1 MKPTQLLEAI
11 KIGISAAIDNIEDPT
26 KGIKGG
32 LSYLIVGPPGV
43 GKSDIVEQACAAVTH
58 TVTTG
63 GVIHE
68 ESVRLIISH
77 PVVSDPV
84 DYKGLPFVVDSV
96 DGEKVAEFMPFGELK
111 ALMDAT
117 VPTVFFLD
125 DLGQAPQSVQAA
137 CMQLLLARRI
147 NGHAVSDYVIFI
159 AATNRHGDKAGVS
172 GILEP
177 VKSRFTAILNLEPD
191 LDDLV
196 AWMQAN
202 DKPPEV
208 VQFLRFRPNMMHNWA
223 PRREIVNSSCPRS
236 INNVCNLLSYGV
248 PQAMEYEMIAG
259 AAGEEFAAEFLGFL
273 RIYRDLPDPA
283 LVLASPDTADVPND
297 PATLYAL
304 VGALAHIVTDKTFD
318 NLVAYSERIPA
329 EFSVLM
335 VKDAVTRDDTLVQ
348 TKGFVTWA
356 TKHTDV
362 VI

>member
-11 KIGISAAIDNIEDPT
+11 KIGISAAIANIEDPNT
-26 KGIKGG
+26 GIKGG

-43 GKSDIVEQACAAVTH
+43 GKSDIVEQACKEVTH

-68 ESVRLIISH
+68 ESTHLIISH

-96 DGEKVAEFMPFGELK
+96 DGEKVAEFMPFGELL
-111 ALMDAT
+111 ALMTAK

-147 NGHAVSDYVIFI
+147 NGHMISDFVIFV
-159 AATNRHGDKAGVS
+159 AATNRHSDKAGVS

-177 VKSRFTAILNLEPD
+177 VKSRFTSILNLEPD
-191 LDDLV
+191 LEDWV
-196 AWMQAN
+196 AWAN
-202 DKPPEV
+202 KTEQPPEV
-208 VQFLRFRPNMMHNWA
+208 IQFLRFRPAMLHNWA

-236 INNVCNLLSYGV
+236 IHNVCKLISYGV
-248 PQAMEYEMIAG
+248 PQAMEYEMISG

-273 RIYRDLPDPA
+273 RIYRDLPDPD
-283 LVLASPDTADVPND
+283 LVLANPETADVPTD
-297 PATLYAL
+297 PATMYAL
-304 VGALAHIVTDKTFD
+304 VGALSHRVVEKTFD
-318 NLVAYSERIPA
+318 ALVTYADRIPA

-348 TKGFVTWA
+348 TTGFIKWA
-356 TKHTDV
+356 TKHTNV

>member
-11 KIGISAAIDNIEDPT
+11 KIGISAAIDHLNDAST
-26 KGIKGG
+26 GIKGG

-43 GKSDIVEQACAAVTH
+43 GKSDIVAQAC
-58 TVTTG
+58 
-63 GVIHE
+63 E
-68 ESVRLIISH
+68 EVGAKLLISH

-96 DGEKVAEFMPFGELK
+96 DGEKVAEFMPFGELL
-111 ALMDAT
+111 ALMTAK

-147 NGHAVSDYVIFI
+147 NGHMISDHVIFV

-191 LDDLV
+191 LEDFVL
-196 AWMQAN
+196 WAN
-202 DKPPEV
+202 KNNKPPEV
-208 VQFLRFRPNMMHNWA
+208 VQFLRFRPALLHNWA

-236 INNVCNLLSYGV
+236 INSVCNLLEYGI
-248 PQAMEYEMIAG
+248 PQAMEYEMISG

-283 LVLASPDTADVPND
+283 LVLASPETADVPTD

-304 VGALAHIVTDKTFD
+304 VGALAHNVTDKTFD
-318 NLVAYSERIPA
+318 NLVTYSERIPA
-329 EFSVLM
+329 EFSVLL
-335 VKDAVTRDDTLVQ
+335 VKDAVTRDDSLVQ
-348 TKGFVTWA
+348 TKGFVRWA